1 MKIKKVLWL
10 VCVILVLL
18 ATACSGLPINGNNK
32 GDLNSSGRIS
42 ALQVDIAPEVG
53 GIVSAIDVEEGNTV
67 TVGDILFRIDDTLL
81 QAQYDQTVATVGVA
95 ESSVE
100 SANAQLALAK
110 LQLELTLQGVRQ
122 QERAAVNYV
131 WKKDQP
137 GDFDL
142 PVWYFFDAENLNAI
156 EQEIGSAAEALAF
169 ELENLDTVLE
179 NSSSTDLITAEE
191 RLAKAQAAY
200 QIADQTL
207 DQAKSADDRET
218 LEDFAKDLFD
228 EASAELDTV
237 QIEYDRVLTTSAAQD
252 VLDAR
257 SRVVVAQRY
266 YDNSLDY
273 LSQLQVGEQS
283 LQVEAARAAVTLAET
298 GVVQAE
304 ANLQQAQAAL
314 EMMEIQLDKFVV
326 KAPVDGIV
334 LSRNL
339 EVGEMIVPGGVTM
352 VIGQLEEVRLTVYVP
367 EDKYGQIQL
376 GQSVTI
382 TADSFPGESFDGQV
396 IHIADEAEFT
406 PRNVQTV
413 EGRLATVYA
422 VEILAP
428 NPDLKLKP
436 GMPADVVI
444 IVQ

>member
-1 MKIKKVLWL
+1 MKNKKVNWL
-10 VCVILVLL
+10 VCVILILL
-18 ATACSGLPINGNNK
+18 ASACSGLPINGNNN
-32 GDLNSSGRIS
+32 GDIKSSGRIS
-42 ALQVDIAPEVG
+42 ALQVDVAPEVG
-53 GIVSAIDVEEGNTV
+53 GIVSVIDVEEGNMV
-67 TVGDILFRIDDTLL
+67 MAGDVLFRIDDTLL
-81 QAQYDQTVATVGVA
+81 KAQYKQAVAMVGVA

-100 SANAQLALAK
+100 SANAQLALIE

-122 QERAAVNYV
+122 QERVTIKSV
-131 WKKDQP
+131 WEKNQP
-137 GDFDL
+137 DDFDL
-142 PVWYFFDAENLNAI
+142 PVWYFFDTENLTAI
-156 EQEIGSAAEALAF
+156 EQEVDAAAEALAF
-169 ELENLDTVLE
+169 ELENLNAVLG
-179 NSSSTDLITAEE
+179 NSSSMDLVAIEE

-207 DQAKSADDRET
+207 DQTQSADDRET
-218 LEDFAKDLFD
+218 LEDFAQGLFD
-228 EASAELDTV
+228 EASAELDAAQT
-237 QIEYDRVLTTSAAQD
+237 EYGRVLTTSAAQD

-257 SRVVVAQRY
+257 SRVVVAQRH

-273 LSQLQVGEQS
+273 LAQLQVGEQS
-283 LQVEAARAAVTLAET
+283 LLVKVAKAAVTMAET
-298 GVVQAE
+298 GVGQAE
-304 ANLQQAQAAL
+304 ANLRQAQAAL
-314 EMMEIQLDKFVV
+314 EMIEIQLDKFIV
-326 KAPVDGIV
+326 KAPVDGII

-339 EVGEMIVPGGVTM
+339 DVGEMIIPGGVTI
-352 VIGQLEEVRLTVYVP
+352 VIGQLEEVHLTVYVP

-396 IHIADEAEFT
+396 IRISDEAEFT

-428 NPDLKLKP
+428 NPDLRLKP

-444 IVQ
+444 IVH

>member
-1 MKIKKVLWL
+1 MKGKKAIWLICVLL
-10 VCVILVLL
+10 ALL
-18 ATACSGLPINGNNK
+18 ATACSGLSINGNNN
-32 GDLNSSGRIS
+32 GDLLSSGRIS
-42 ALQVDIAPEVG
+42 ALQVDVASEVG

-67 TVGDILFRIDDTLL
+67 MAGDVLFRIDDTLL
-81 QAQYDQTVATVGVA
+81 QSQYDQAVAMVGLA

-100 SANAQLALAK
+100 SADAQLALAK
-110 LQLELTLQGVRQ
+110 LQLDLTLQGVRQ
-122 QERAAVNYV
+122 QERDTINSV

-137 GDFDL
+137 DEFDF
-142 PVWYFFDAENLNAI
+142 PVWYFFDAENLTAF
-156 EQEIGSAAEALAF
+156 EQEIDAAAELLEF
-169 ELENLDTVLE
+169 ELENLNAILG
-179 NSSSTDLITAEE
+179 NSSSTDLIVIEE

-218 LEDFAKDLFD
+218 LEDFAQGLFD
-228 EASAELDTV
+228 KASAELDAA

-257 SRVVVAQRY
+257 SRVVVAQRH

-273 LSQLQVGEQS
+273 LAQLQVGEQS
-283 LQVEAARAAVTLAET
+283 LQVSAARAAVTLAET
-298 GVVQAE
+298 GVAQAE

-314 EMMEIQLDKFVV
+314 EMIEIQLGKFVV
-326 KAPVDGIV
+326 KAPVDGTV

-339 EVGEMIVPGGVTM
+339 DVGEMIVPGGVAI
-352 VIGQLEEVRLTVYVP
+352 VIGQLEEVRLTAYVP

-382 TADSFPGESFDGQV
+382 TVDSFPGESFNGQV
-396 IHIADEAEFT
+396 IRIADEAEFT

-422 VEILAP
+422 VEILVP
-428 NPDLKLKP
+428 NPDLRLKP

>member
-1 MKIKKVLWL
+1 MKIKKVLLL

-18 ATACSGLPINGNNK
+18 ATACSGLPINGNNNRNI
-32 GDLNSSGRIS
+32 NSSGRIS
-42 ALQVDIAPEVG
+42 AIQVDVAPEVG

-67 TVGDILFRIDDTLL
+67 MAGDVLFRIDDILL

-100 SANAQLALAK
+100 SANAQLTLVK

-122 QERAAVNYV
+122 QERVAINSV

-137 GDFDL
+137 DDFDL
-142 PVWYFFDAENLNAI
+142 PVWYFFDVENLNAI
-156 EQEIGSAAEALAF
+156 EQEIDAAEEALAF
-169 ELENLDTVLE
+169 ELENLETVME
-179 NSSSTDLITAEE
+179 NNNSMELISAEE
-191 RLAKAQAAY
+191 RLAKAQATY

-207 DQAKSADDRET
+207 EQAKSADDRET
-218 LEDFAKDLFD
+218 LEDIAQDLFD
-228 EASAELDTV
+228 EASTELDAA

-252 VLDAR
+252 VLDVR
-257 SRVVVAQRY
+257 SRVVVAQRH

-273 LSQLQVGEQS
+273 LAQHQVGEQS
-283 LQVEAARAAVTLAET
+283 LQVEAAKAAVTLAET
-298 GVVQAE
+298 GVSQAE
-304 ANLQQAQAAL
+304 ANLLQAQAAL
-314 EMMEIQLDKFVV
+314 EMIGIQLDKFVV
-326 KAPVDGIV
+326 KAPVDGII

-339 EVGEMIVPGGVTM
+339 EVGEMIVPGGVTI
-352 VIGQLEEVRLTVYVP
+352 VIGQLEEVHLTVYVP

-396 IHIADEAEFT
+396 IRIADEAEFT

-428 NPDLKLKP
+428 NPDLRLKP

>member
-1 MKIKKVLWL
+1 MKNKKALWI

-18 ATACSGLPINGNNK
+18 ASACSGLPINGNNN

-42 ALQVDIAPEVG
+42 ALQVDVAPEVG
-53 GIVSAIDVEEGNTV
+53 GIVSAIDIEEGNTV
-67 TVGDILFRIDDTLL
+67 LAGDVLFRIDDNLL
-81 QAQYDQTVATVGVA
+81 QAQYDQAVAMVGVA

-100 SANAQLALAK
+100 SANAQLDLAK
-110 LQLELTLQGVRQ
+110 LQMELTLQGVRQ
-122 QERAAVNYV
+122 QERVTINSV

-156 EQEIGSAAEALAF
+156 EKEIDAAAETLAF
-169 ELENLDTVLE
+169 ELENLDAVLE
-179 NSSSTDLITAEE
+179 NSSSTNLITAEE

-207 DQAKSADDRET
+207 EQAKSADDRET
-218 LEDFAKDLFD
+218 LEDFAQDLFD
-228 EASAELDTV
+228 EANAELDAV
-237 QIEYDRVLTTSAAQD
+237 QIEYDRILTTSAAQD
-252 VLDAR
+252 ILDAR

-283 LQVEAARAAVTLAET
+283 LQVETAKAAVTLAET
-298 GVVQAE
+298 GVAQTE
-304 ANLQQAQAAL
+304 ANLRQAEAAL
-314 EMMEIQLDKFVV
+314 EMIEIQLDKFIV

-339 EVGEMIVPGGVTM
+339 EVGEMIVPGSVAI
-352 VIGQLEEVRLTVYVP
+352 VIGQLEEVHLTVYVP

-396 IHIADEAEFT
+396 IRIADEAEFT

-422 VEILAP
+422 VEILTP
-428 NPDLKLKP
+428 NPDLRLKP

-444 IVQ
+444 IVH

>member
-1 MKIKKVLWL
+1 MKNIKAIWL
-10 VCVILVLL
+10 VCVILAVL
-18 ATACSGLPINGNNK
+18 ATACSGLPINGNNN
-32 GDLNSSGRIS
+32 GDLKSSGRIS

-53 GIVSAIDVEEGNTV
+53 GIVSAIDVEEGDTV
-67 TVGDILFRIDDTLL
+67 MAGDVLFRIDDTLL
-81 QAQYDQTVATVGVA
+81 QSQYDQAIAMVGVA

-100 SANAQLALAK
+100 SANAQLTLIE

-122 QERAAVNYV
+122 QERVTINSV

-137 GDFDL
+137 DDFDL

-156 EQEIGSAAEALAF
+156 EQEIDAAAEVLKI
-169 ELENLDTVLE
+169 ELENLNAVLGD
-179 NSSSTDLITAEE
+179 SSSTDLLVIEE

-207 DQAKSADDRET
+207 DQTKSADDRET
-218 LEDFAKDLFD
+218 LEDYAQDLLD
-228 EASAELDTV
+228 EANVELDAA

-257 SRVVVAQRY
+257 SRAVVAQRH

-273 LSQLQVGEQS
+273 LAQLQVGEQS
-283 LQVEAARAAVTLAET
+283 LQVKAARAAVTVAET
-298 GVVQAE
+298 GVTQVE
-304 ANLQQAQAAL
+304 ASLQQAQAAL
-314 EMMEIQLDKFVV
+314 EMIEIQLDKFVV
-326 KAPVDGIV
+326 KAPVDGTV

-339 EVGEMIVPGGVTM
+339 DVGEMIVPGAVTI

-382 TADSFPGESFDGQV
+382 TADSFPGESFNGHV
-396 IHIADEAEFT
+396 IRIADEAEFT

-444 IVQ
+444 IVH

>member
-1 MKIKKVLWL
+1 MKNKKAIWL
-10 VCVILVLL
+10 VCVILALL
-18 ATACSGLPINGNNK
+18 ATACSGLPINGKNN
-32 GDLNSSGRIS
+32 GDLKSSGRIS

-53 GIVSAIDVEEGNTV
+53 GIVSAIEVEEGNTV
-67 TVGDILFRIDDTLL
+67 MAGDVLFRIDDTLL
-81 QAQYDQTVATVGVA
+81 QSQYDQAVAMVGVA

-100 SANAQLALAK
+100 SANAQLALIE

-122 QERAAVNYV
+122 QERVTINSV
-131 WKKDQP
+131 WNKDQP
-137 GDFDL
+137 DDFDL

-156 EQEIGSAAEALAF
+156 KQEIDAAAEVLKF
-169 ELENLDTVLE
+169 ELENLNTVLGD
-179 NSSSTDLITAEE
+179 SSSMDLVVVEE

-218 LEDFAKDLFD
+218 LEDFAQDLFD
-228 EASAELDTV
+228 EASVELDAV

-257 SRVVVAQRY
+257 GRVVVAQRH

-273 LSQLQVGEQS
+273 LAQLQIGEQS
-283 LQVEAARAAVTLAET
+283 LQVSAAKAAVTLAET
-298 GVVQAE
+298 GVAQAE
-304 ANLQQAQAAL
+304 ANLQQAQAAF
-314 EMMEIQLDKFVV
+314 EMIEIQLDKFVV

-339 EVGEMIVPGGVTM
+339 DVGEMIVPGSVTI
-352 VIGQLEEVRLTVYVP
+352 VIGQLEEVHLTVYVP

-382 TADSFPGESFDGQV
+382 TADSFPGESFNGQV
-396 IHIADEAEFT
+396 IRIADEAEFT

-422 VEILAP
+422 VEVLAP
-428 NPDLKLKP
+428 NPDLRLKP

-444 IVQ
+444 IVN

>member
-1 MKIKKVLWL
+1 MNNKKVLWF

-18 ATACSGLPINGNNK
+18 VTACSGLPINGNNN

-42 ALQVDIAPEVG
+42 ALQVDVAPEVG

-67 TVGDILFRIDDTLL
+67 VAGDVLFRIDDTLL
-81 QAQYDQTVATVGVA
+81 QAQYDQAIAMVGVA

-100 SANAQLALAK
+100 SANAQLELIE

-122 QERAAVNYV
+122 QERVTINSV

-137 GDFDL
+137 DDFDF
-142 PVWYFFDAENLNAI
+142 PVWYFFDAENMNAT
-156 EQEIGSAAEALAF
+156 EQEIDAAAEALAF
-169 ELENLDTVLE
+169 ALENLNAVMG
-179 NSSSTDLITAEE
+179 NSSSVDLVTIEE
-191 RLAKAQAAY
+191 RLAKAQVAY
-200 QIADQTL
+200 QIAAQTL
-207 DQAKSADDRET
+207 EQTQSADERET
-218 LEDFAKDLFD
+218 LECFAQGLLD
-228 EASAELDTV
+228 EASAELDAA
-237 QIEYDRVLTTSAAQD
+237 QIEYGRVLTTSAAQD

-257 SRVVVAQRY
+257 SRVVVAQRH

-273 LSQLQVGEQS
+273 LAQLQVGEQS
-283 LQVEAARAAVTLAET
+283 LQVKAAKAAVKMAET
-298 GVVQAE
+298 GVAQAE
-304 ANLQQAQAAL
+304 ANLRHAQAAL
-314 EMMEIQLDKFVV
+314 EMVEIQLDKFVV
-326 KAPVDGIV
+326 KAPVDGTV

-339 EVGEMIVPGGVTM
+339 EVGEMVVPGGVTV
-352 VIGQLEEVRLTVYVP
+352 VIGQLEEVYLTVYVP

-376 GQSVTI
+376 GQLVTI

-396 IHIADEAEFT
+396 IRIADEAEFT

-422 VEILAP
+422 VEILVP
-428 NPDLKLKP
+428 NPDLRLKP

-444 IVQ
+444 IVH